1 MSFLDH
7 SKRYKIWRVNR
18 VALDQAALPRQSTEP
33 THAQGEER
41 RNKFC
46 CTLLRVLGCG
56 MSMWHLHSPVS
67 LDVRRHAVFV
77 TDGGDEFSP
86 LGRAVAVREVG
97 QRRPNLKELHSWI
110 PVIHL
115 PTIDIQLRLVA
126 LAQSQ
131 HDACDAINPQ
141 LGLGNCQSRE
151 GKGSS

>member
-1 MSFLDH
+1 
-7 SKRYKIWRVNR
+7 
-18 VALDQAALPRQSTEP
+18 
-33 THAQGEER
+33 
-41 RNKFC
+41 
-46 CTLLRVLGCG
+46 